1 MQVQEPYVVE
11 ALSRSE
17 YFRGLSRGAC
27 ERLAAL
33 CAVRKLH
40 KREVLFREQARGNA
54 IYLLLEGRIRLH
66 KTSPQGAET
75 VIRTIKPGEL
85 FAEVVLFELD
95 RYPVTAEALT
105 PARLVAISR
114 HDILQLLDF
123 SDFRNDFIRMLMRKQ
138 RYLAERLRSM
148 AGHDVE
154 DRFFLF
160 LREQYGEQ
168 ISISPT
174 LPKKDIAAAIGATP
188 ETLSRLLQ
196 KLKRKKVLQWKGRTL
211 ILAVNFWPKFRE
223 RLAEE

>member
-1 MQVQEPYVVE
+1 MKAEEPYIVE

-33 CAVRKLH
+33 CGVRTLG
-40 KREVLFREQARGNA
+40 KRDVLFREQARGDA
-54 IYLLLEGRIRLH
+54 IYLLLEGRVRLH
-66 KTSPQGAET
+66 KTSPQGTET
-75 VIRTIKPGEL
+75 VIRTIKPGEI
-85 FAEVVLFELD
+85 FAEVVLFEFD

-105 PARLVAISR
+105 PVRLLAISR
-114 HDILQLLDF
+114 HDILRLLDF

-154 DRFFLF
+154 ERFFLF
-160 LREQYGEQ
+160 LREQYGEEP
-168 ISISPT
+168 IVT
-174 LPKKDIAAAIGATP
+174 LTLSKKDIAAAIGATP

-196 KLKRKKVLQWKGRTL
+196 KLRKKKVLQWKGKTL
-211 ILAVNFWPKFRE
+211 TLPGDFWPQFRE
-223 RLAEE
+223 RLAEA

>member
-1 MQVQEPYVVE
+1 MTQPMPVD
-11 ALSRSE
+11 ALSRSA

-33 CAVRKLH
+33 CAVRTLR
-40 KREVLFREQARGNA
+40 KREVLFREQARGDA
-54 IYLLLEGRIRLH
+54 IYLLLEGRVRLH
-66 KTSPQGAET
+66 KTSPQGTET
-75 VIRTIKPGEL
+75 VIRTIKPGEI
-85 FAEVVLFELD
+85 FAEVVLFESD

-114 HDILQLLDF
+114 HDILRLLDF
-123 SDFRNDFIRMLMRKQ
+123 SDFRNDFIAMLMRRQ

-168 ISISPT
+168 TTIT
-174 LPKKDIAAAIGATP
+174 LTLSKKDIAAAIGATP

-196 KLKRKKVLQWKGRTL
+196 KLKRRKALQWKGKTL
-211 ILAVNFWPKFRE
+211 TLARDFWPKFRE
-223 RLAEE
+223 RLAGE